1 MDWYELLKFL
11 HILAIGLW
19 FGSGLAIMVMAT
31 RALKT
36 GGGSGFGPFAIN
48 AGWWA
53 GRAHPAAG
61 VVLLLTGFGMV
72 GDSDFVDFGDTWVWL
87 GLVGLIA
94 ACGVG
99 GALIGRS
106 SDELSKQL
114 ESTGGQFS
122 EAQRPLAE
130 QVVLYARIELAV
142 LVLVIADMVAKPG
155 A

>member
-1 MDWYELLKFL
+1 MSWYELLLFL
-11 HILAIGLW
+11 HVLAMATW
-19 FGSGLAIMVMAT
+19 FGSGLAILVMGT

-36 GGGSGFGPFAIN
+36 GGAPFGTFAIN

-72 GDSDFVDFGDTWVWL
+72 GDADLSLGETWIL
-87 GLVGLIA
+87 LALIGLVVAFGI
-94 ACGVG
+94 G

-106 SDELSKQL
+106 SDALSKQL
-114 ESTGGQFS
+114 EAGGGALTA
-122 EAQRPLAE
+122 EQRPLAE
-130 QVVLYARIELAV
+130 KVLLYSRIELVV